1 MQAIITATAIYALKA
16 AIALAL
22 LYTPYIFFMR
32 RETLFRTNRTT
43 LLLAMLLSLAIPFI
57 DIPALHIEN
66 PFTTGEIKETTI
78 IIETASQQEFLAGET
93 VEENI
98 KSLTPE
104 EKAYYFLCLPYII
117 IALIIVA
124 KKSYELYTIKRHIRR
139 GTLWLDERKEY
150 TIYCH
155 ASTTTPYSWMKSIV
169 ISQEDYENFGKEII
183 LHEEGH
189 ILHRHSWDMLLLAA
203 AESLQWFNPFIH
215 MLATDLKDIHEFQAD
230 AYVLQKGQNSKE
242 YQMLIIKKAVSHA
255 SYTLANSFNHS
266 NNLKKRITMMLKK
279 KSNSVKCATALYILP
294 AAALTLSLFASPQET
309 VGNNLADESASVHK
323 SSETF
328 AKSDTVEQKVYHF
341 TEKGASGEKVY
352 QFVPDDTEEEIIYK
366 VCEIM
371 PKIADTGKEL
381 PKELFVSIEYP
392 GKDKKISAAY
402 INFIVNTDGS
412 KSDIRIMKS
421 SGHEPL
427 DKAALIAVEK
437 MPKLEPGTQGG
448 KKVRVQMT
456 IPVYGKAMRRL
467 SDEELKATEN
477 PTNVQMT
484 ISKEAKESDVNNA
497 KDKIYT
503 VVEQVAQFP
512 GGNNAMF
519 KFLADNLR
527 YPEDAKNEEKEGRT
541 IIKCVIDTDG
551 SLSDIKVVKSS
562 GHESLDKEAMRVV
575 AAMPKWEPG
584 MQGGEKVKSSFA
596 IPIQFRLK

>member
-32 RETLFRTNRTT
+32 RETHFRTNRTT
-43 LLLAMLLSLAIPFI
+43 LLLAMILSLVTPFI

-66 PFTTGEIKETTI
+66 PFANEKPEESVTFVQTDTQQTTI
-78 IIETASQQEFLAGET
+78 T
-93 VEENI
+93 VQSAKENI

-139 GTLWLDERKEY
+139 GTLWREEKEGY

-169 ISQEDYENFGKEII
+169 ISQEDYEKFGKEII

-189 ILHRHSWDMLLLAA
+189 ILHRHSWDMLLLTA

-230 AYVLQKGQNSKE
+230 AHVLQKGQNSKE

-279 KSNSVKCATALYILP
+279 KSNPMRCATALYILP

-309 VGNNLADESASVHK
+309 VGNNLANDPASTHK

-341 TEKGASGEKVY
+341 TENNTKKEKLYRFVPEKADEKV
-352 QFVPDDTEEEIIYK
+352 YK

-371 PKIADTGKEL
+371 PQFPGGEKALENHLSMTIDAPTGA
-381 PKELFVSIEYP
+381 PKEKLHNPIVQFV
-392 GKDKKISAAY
+392 
-402 INFIVNTDGS
+402 VNTDGS
-412 KSDIRIMKS
+412 VSNVKVVKSTGNTKIDNI
-421 SGHEPL
+421 
-427 DKAALIAVEK
+427 LIKYVSI
-437 MPKLEPGTQGG
+437 MPKWAPGIQGG
-448 KKVRVQMT
+448 KKVKV
-456 IPVYGKAMRRL
+456 
-467 SDEELKATEN
+467 ELTRPFNLKIL
-477 PTNVQMT
+477 TNNEQQVEVEKT
-484 ISKEAKESDVNNA
+484 AAVELTTNNEAYNVCEKMPE
-497 KDKIYT
+497 
-503 VVEQVAQFP
+503 FP
-512 GGNNAMF
+512 GGTVALM
-519 KFLADNLR
+519 KFLAENIK
-527 YPEDAKNEEKEGRT
+527 YPEDARKEKAEGRAF
-541 IIKCVIDTDG
+541 ICFVVKSDG
-551 SLSDIKVVKSS
+551 SISDIKVMKST
-562 GHESLDKEAMRVV
+562 GNESLDQEAMRVV
-575 AAMPKWEPG
+575 SLMPKWTPG
-584 MQGGEKVKSSFA
+584 TQDGEKVNSKFT
-596 IPIQFRLK
+596 IPVQFRLK